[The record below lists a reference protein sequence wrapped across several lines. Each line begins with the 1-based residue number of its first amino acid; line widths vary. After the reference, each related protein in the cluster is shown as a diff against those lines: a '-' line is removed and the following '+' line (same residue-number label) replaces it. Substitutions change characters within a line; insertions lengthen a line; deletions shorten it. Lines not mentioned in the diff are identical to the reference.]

1 MRAVAIPRAQKSQG
15 WDNLRL
21 CAFHHKREAPPSHHP
36 SSRPPETHTP
46 MDGLAP
52 NLSAMPLDALHN
64 HPTMRTEAQFD
75 DLNTDELAEV
85 VAQSLLSVPAPNF
98 GAGWGAGATARL
110 QYLNWLCNR
119 IRNWNEAVPILARR
133 RAGTAMLRP
142 LKLMADLMELDP
154 IETAQMPN
162 EARLQYVQRLDEILV
177 NRCRWVGYAWRYEV
191 HHALLGGQMDDF
203 LDAGD
208 EALSTTTDPMLNGAL
223 TKRVAR
229 AIWYGRHGDA
239 RCIYRAMTRLIQ
251 QQQDQIPITLS
262 ALPPTAVPT
271 LTFAALDHF
280 ISANLNRPIGQR
292 VTQINVSRLIL
303 QATRSGSHLAIR
315 QLVNMRHDSLTIEHL
330 RNAIE
335 AAVLQTS
342 FQIMTEL
349 NANNVIVLDEYNGAQ
364 HIQVA
369 HMDRALRAVTTAA
382 QLQVLYS
389 AFTDGSHYSQEQ
401 IRELNYE
408 RTTVMRDR
416 IRAHRYS
423 QHVAPVTV
431 PQLMYLAV
439 VPGHPIGSHNALFLI
454 EELLGNEGALA
465 APHPNR
471 AQLAPFAMQYLHPQV
486 TFVADRVQLER
497 SDLPEYANYNAETN
511 TFN

>member
-1 MRAVAIPRAQKSQG
+1 MS
-15 WDNLRL
+15 
-21 CAFHHKREAPPSHHP
+21 
-36 SSRPPETHTP
+36 
-46 MDGLAP
+46 GLLP
-52 NLSAMPLDALHN
+52 NLSAMPHDALHN
-64 HPTMRTEAQFD
+64 HPTMRTEARFD
-75 DLNTDELAEV
+75 DLNPDELAEV

-98 GAGWGAGATARL
+98 GPGSTARL
-110 QYLNWLCNR
+110 QYLNWLCDR
-119 IRNWNEAVPILARR
+119 IRNWNDAVPILARR

-142 LKLMADLMELDP
+142 LRLMADLMELDP

-162 EARLQYVQRLDEILV
+162 ETPLQYVQRLDEILV

-191 HHALLGGQMDDF
+191 HHALLGGQMDYF
-203 LDAGD
+203 LDAG
-208 EALSTTTDPMLNGAL
+208 EVALSTTTDPMLNGFL

-229 AIWYGRHGDA
+229 AIWYGRQGDS
-239 RCIYRAMTRLIQ
+239 RCIYRAMERLIQ

-262 ALPPTAVPT
+262 ALPPAAAPT
-271 LTFAALDHF
+271 LTFPALDHF
-280 ISANLNRPIGQR
+280 INANLNRPIGQR
-292 VTQINVSRLIL
+292 VTSINVSRLIL
-303 QATRSGSHLAIR
+303 QAARTGSHLAIR

-335 AAVLQTS
+335 AAVLQTN

-349 NANNVIVLDEYNGAQ
+349 NANNAIVLDAYDGPQRIA
-364 HIQVA
+364 VL

-389 AFTDGSHYSQEQ
+389 AFADGSQFSQGQ
-401 IRELNYE
+401 MRQLNFE
-408 RTTVMRDR
+408 RATMMRDL
-416 IRAHRYS
+416 INAHRYS

-439 VPGHPIGSHNALFLI
+439 VPGHPIGSHNARTLI
-454 EELLGNEGALA
+454 EQILGNEGALA

-486 TFVADRVQLER
+486 TDVSERMQLEL
-497 SDLPEYANYNAETN
+497 SDLPEYANYDAPSN
-511 TFN
+511 TFG